1 MAALTAA
8 GGVPPP
14 GSPTSRCRTSAPL
27 AARAL
32 AAAII
37 SITMNGAMALRREG
51 LNGGWSLMLC

>member
-27 AARAL
+27 AARAF

-51 LNGGWSLMLC
+51 LNDG